1 MGFFESFGSKVQSG
15 AKKAA
20 NKSQDM
26 IEVGKLKHKINE
38 NEKLIKSKYM
48 DIGKYLY
55 SKYLQGEE
63 VPEEVQGFVDIITL
77 KMKDI
82 DSLKHKIDDIK
93 EKSNIPE
100 EDMDYEES
108 VDNENYDDFE
118 DVEVSD
124 KIEALMGDIMEEA
137 KADDV
142 IYATGDVAED
152 VAEDISEA
160 VDNTAETV
168 KDAAE
173 NAADKVEDVIEDAA
187 ETVNDAA
194 EDVETKE

>member
-142 IYATGDVAED
+142 IS
-152 VAEDISEA
+152 EDISEA
-160 VDNTAETV
+160 VEHATETA

-173 NAADKVEDVIEDAA
+173 NTADKVEDVIEDAA
-187 ETVNDAA
+187 ETVEDAA